1 MVCLPRRPSGQ
12 PKDFVTLIGLTGT
25 LGAGKGT
32 MAQYLL
38 QQGFTHY
45 SAREFIRTEVQKRGL
60 PENRDML
67 VQVGNDLRRQFG
79 PDYVIATMARRGLAE
94 SDRVI
99 VESIRVP
106 AEVEAVQKMGGVVIA
121 LDADQKLRYERLYKR
136 GLTDTDNVTFAEFV
150 AEEER
155 EMRSDDPYKQNIH
168 RCLAMADYRIEN
180 NGTEEELYEQ
190 IDEVI
195 QRTSNK

>member
-1 MVCLPRRPSGQ
+1 MVCISTRPAEI
-12 PKDFVTLIGLTGT
+12 PKPAPKLIGLTGT
-25 LGAGKGT
+25 LAAGKG
-32 MAQYLL
+32 AVSEYLI
-38 QQGFTHY
+38 QKGYQHY
-45 SAREFIRTEVQKRGL
+45 SAREFIRAEIQKRGL
-60 PENRDML
+60 AENRDML

-155 EMRSDDPYKQNIH
+155 EMRSDDPHKQNIH
-168 RCLAMADYRIEN
+168 RCVAMADYRIEN
-180 NGTEEELYEQ
+180 NGGQDELYQKVDTVLKKLEG
-190 IDEVI
+190 
-195 QRTSNK
+195 